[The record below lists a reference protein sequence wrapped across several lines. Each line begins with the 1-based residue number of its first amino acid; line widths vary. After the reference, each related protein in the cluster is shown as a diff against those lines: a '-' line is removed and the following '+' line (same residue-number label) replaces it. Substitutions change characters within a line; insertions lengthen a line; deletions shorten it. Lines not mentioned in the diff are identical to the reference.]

1 MRLKPG
7 TGPAMLSALLFGAGA
22 PFAKLL
28 LRGADPWL
36 TAGLLYLGSGAGVAI
51 YRLIHKRG
59 ISSKPGPGDWPWLIG
74 AILTGGVAGPV
85 LLMLG
90 LAGMPASGASLLL
103 NTEGV
108 FTAVLAWFVFKENFD
123 RRIALGMAAIIA
135 GAVVAG
141 WPGQPRFSNVLPAL
155 AVAGACLAWAV
166 DNNLTRRISHLD
178 ATWLASVKGFSA
190 GTVNICLAI
199 FIGAG
204 MPAWLSLGGI
214 LLVGGVSYGL
224 SLVLFV
230 IALRN
235 LGTARTGAYFS
246 IAPFFGALLA
256 LPLLGETP
264 GMLLLIAGGLMALG
278 VWLHLTEHHMHA
290 HVHAGMEHMH
300 EHTHDAHHHH
310 EHEVP
315 CGPGES
321 HTHRHIHDG
330 LSHAHE
336 HFPDIHHRH

>member
-7 TGPAMLSALLFGAGA
+7 VSPALFSALLFGAGT

-36 TAGLLYLGSGAGVAI
+36 TAGLLYLGSGVGVAV
-51 YRLIHKRG
+51 YRSIHKHEAY
-59 ISSKPGPGDWPWLIG
+59 SKPGHSDWPWLIG
-74 AILTGGVAGPV
+74 VIMMGGVAGPI

-108 FTAVLAWFVFKENFD
+108 FTAILAWFVFKENFD

-141 WPGQPRFSNVLPAL
+141 WPGQARFSDVLPAM
-155 AVAGACLAWAV
+155 AVSGACLAWAV
-166 DNNLTRRISHLD
+166 DNNFTRRISHLD
-178 ATWLASVKGFSA
+178 ATWLATVKGFSA
-190 GTVNICLAI
+190 GTVNICLAVMM
-199 FIGAG
+199 GAR
-204 MPAWLSLGGI
+204 MSAWPPLAGL
-214 LLVGGVSYGL
+214 LLVGSLSYGL

-256 LPLLGETP
+256 MPLLGETP
-264 GMLLLIAGGLMALG
+264 GPRMFIAGGLMALG

-290 HVHAGMEHMH
+290 HVHAGLEHMH

-310 EHEVP
+310 EHEEP
-315 CGPGES
+315 GGPGGN
-321 HTHRHIHDG
+321 HTHRHVHDG
-330 LSHAHE
+330 LTHDHE